1 MAGLVIFV
9 IRPAILNLVL
19 ARAKMSWEA
28 KLFVSWFGPRGLNSL
43 LSALLV
49 VQAGIPG
56 GELLL
61 AVVGVVVIASVAIH
75 WASAAPVSA
84 WYERRVTTGTLPE
97 EREGTADA
105 LLGGH
110 DRDVSR
116 ITPQELEALLFGTSP
131 PTVLD
136 VRIRSGYERDAAQIP
151 GSIRVLPDQV
161 TEWADNNHPEGLI
174 VTYCT

>member
-19 ARAKMSWEA
+19 ARGKMSWEA

-75 WASAAPVSA
+75 WASAAQVNA
-84 WYERRVTTGTLPE
+84 WYERRVTTATLPE
-97 EREGTADA
+97 EREGTSDA
-105 LLGGH
+105 LFGGH

-136 VRIRSGYERDAAQIP
+136 VRIRFS
-151 GSIRVLPDQV
+151 
-161 TEWADNNHPEGLI
+161 
-174 VTYCT
+174 

>member
-1 MAGLVIFV
+1 M
-9 IRPAILNLVL
+9 
-19 ARAKMSWEA
+19 
-28 KLFVSWFGPRGLNSL
+28 
-43 LSALLV
+43 
-49 VQAGIPG
+49 
-56 GELLL
+56 
-61 AVVGVVVIASVAIH
+61 VGVVVIASVAIH
-75 WASAAPVSA
+75 WASASPVSA
-84 WYERRVTTGTLPE
+84 WYERRVTTATLPE

-105 LLGGH
+105 LFGGH

-136 VRIRSGYERDAAQIP
+136 VRIRSSYERDAAQIP